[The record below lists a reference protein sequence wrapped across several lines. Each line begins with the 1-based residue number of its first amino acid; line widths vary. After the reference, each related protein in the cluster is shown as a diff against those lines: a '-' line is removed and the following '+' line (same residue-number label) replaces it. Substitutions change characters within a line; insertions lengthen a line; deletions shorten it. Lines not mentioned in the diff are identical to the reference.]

1 LKIKIEFFAILR
13 EILGM
18 SSMEVECE
26 GTTIED
32 ILNLLLERFG
42 SVLENVIFE
51 GGRLKDMVKILL
63 NGKDIRGLNGLNT
76 ELKDGDCISIFP
88 PVAGG

>member
-1 LKIKIEFFAILR
+1 MKIKVEFFAILR
-13 EILGM
+13 EILDI
-18 SSMEVECE
+18 SSMEIECE

-32 ILNLLLERFG
+32 VLNLLLERFG
-42 SVLENVIFE
+42 SILENIIFE

-63 NGKDIRGLNGLNT
+63 DGKDIRGLNDIKT

-88 PVAGG
+88 PIAGG